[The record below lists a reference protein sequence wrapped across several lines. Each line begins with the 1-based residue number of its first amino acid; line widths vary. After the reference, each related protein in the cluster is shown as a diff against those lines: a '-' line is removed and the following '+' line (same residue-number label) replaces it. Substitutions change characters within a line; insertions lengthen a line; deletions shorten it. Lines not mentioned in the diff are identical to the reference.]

1 MTTQEILTQA
11 KEAKTA
17 LLLAGCERRNTAL
30 MKMADA
36 LLKPEHSAR
45 ILSENAKDLEDA
57 KGTIPDVMLDRL
69 LLTQERIQGMA
80 DGIREVA
87 ALEDP
92 VGKILAEVKRPNG
105 LIIRK
110 TAVPMG
116 VVAIIYESR
125 PNVTSDAAALAI
137 KSGNVCVLR
146 GGKEAWRTC
155 HAIVEAMQIGL
166 EEAGMPRLAVN
177 LIEDTSRVSANELM
191 TAEGYVDLL
200 IPRGGKGLIR
210 SCVEHATVPCIQT
223 GTGICHIYVDKA
235 ADLEMAVRIINNA
248 KTSRPSVCN
257 AQEVC
262 LVHED
267 VAEKFL
273 PILKQEL
280 CKKRAEEGKQPVEL
294 RLDSAAASIIEGT
307 PAGEADFDTEFLDY
321 ILSVKIVDS
330 VEEAIEHINAHST
343 GHSEAIITSDE
354 KAAGQFTAAVDSAAV
369 YVNASTRFTD
379 GGVFGLG
386 CEMGISTQKL
396 HARGPMGL
404 AELCTYK
411 YVVSGDGQIRE

>member
-36 LLKPEHSAR
+36 LLKPEHSVR

-87 ALEDP
+87 ALADP

-146 GGKEAWRTC
+146 GG
-155 HAIVEAMQIGL
+155 
-166 EEAGMPRLAVN
+166 
-177 LIEDTSRVSANELM
+177 
-191 TAEGYVDLL
+191 
-200 IPRGGKGLIR
+200 
-210 SCVEHATVPCIQT
+210 
-223 GTGICHIYVDKA
+223 
-235 ADLEMAVRIINNA
+235 
-248 KTSRPSVCN
+248 
-257 AQEVC
+257 
-262 LVHED
+262 
-267 VAEKFL
+267 
-273 PILKQEL
+273 
-280 CKKRAEEGKQPVEL
+280 
-294 RLDSAAASIIEGT
+294 
-307 PAGEADFDTEFLDY
+307 
-321 ILSVKIVDS
+321 
-330 VEEAIEHINAHST
+330 
-343 GHSEAIITSDE
+343 
-354 KAAGQFTAAVDSAAV
+354 
-369 YVNASTRFTD
+369 
-379 GGVFGLG
+379 
-386 CEMGISTQKL
+386 
-396 HARGPMGL
+396 
-404 AELCTYK
+404 
-411 YVVSGDGQIRE
+411 